1 MSQSRDNGDVLS
13 VRVGRDLK
21 ASFMKLAEQDH
32 QTKQELFQKLLDHYQ
47 DSKQAKSIVDLMT
60 VHQELEH
67 TFSSLEER
75 LLSIFEQY
83 NKEVESMRKK
93 AHDYDRLEEENKK
106 LMVLMLEQQEELRKR
121 KKQLEDQED
130 MLNYLT
136 LEVERLH
143 EEEGGPEMP

>member
-1 MSQSRDNGDVLS
+1 MSQPRDNGDVLS

-32 QTKQELFQKLLDHYQ
+32 QTKQELFQKLLDSYQ
-47 DSKQAKSIVDLMT
+47 DSMQAKSIVNLMT

-75 LLSIFEQY
+75 LLNVFEQY
-83 NKEVESMRKK
+83 NKEAESMRTK

-143 EEEGGPEMP
+143 EEGGPEMP